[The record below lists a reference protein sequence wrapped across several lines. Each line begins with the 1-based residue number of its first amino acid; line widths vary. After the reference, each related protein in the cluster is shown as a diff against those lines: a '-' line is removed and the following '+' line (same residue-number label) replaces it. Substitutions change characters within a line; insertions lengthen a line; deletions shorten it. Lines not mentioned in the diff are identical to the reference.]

1 MASWGKSLDAD
12 NNKKILYFDFIP
24 ENQSISNGNEISILT
39 KKQDQQNILKTFS
52 TIPSGFYSY
61 QEGIATQPVSITLSN
76 IGQETFCDSK
86 YYYADFVKLRK
97 IKHTK
102 ITKIPKA
109 KCLDAYL
116 RDDIYLIKS
125 TDEKGVNLREKP
137 AGNAKVLKILADN
150 KLVKKLKTFPNGW
163 FYVALLNDD
172 GSDMKQNVHGY
183 IHKSQLKLLD

>member
-1 MASWGKSLDAD
+1 MNNNRFFSFAVCSILMIGTPMLSLAKDIQARGLLVASWGKSLDAD

-125 TDEKGVNLREKP
+125 TDEKGVNLREKLSIP
-137 AGNAKVLKILADN
+137 
-150 KLVKKLKTFPNGW
+150 F
-163 FYVALLNDD
+163 
-172 GSDMKQNVHGY
+172 QN
-183 IHKSQLKLLD
+183 